1 MFEKMKLKKAIN
13 QSKERIA
20 DIEQKRTRSQ
30 AALVEAILRHTE
42 PDDRDV
48 DFFNQF
54 TAQID
59 EERAN
64 LHRLVQQLEEL
75 EGKK

>member
-64 LHRLVQQLEEL
+64 LHRLMQQLEEL